1 MVPEAAR
8 TLLTGGIAATLAEA
22 RRIFTVM
29 WYVTLLDMILRFRHR
44 GLERLYSRGDTSGV
58 SAQHVKRLRAM
69 LAALA
74 TASVRCRLHPLRG
87 DRVGQWSV
95 SISGNWRVIF
105 EFEGQDVMNVD
116 LVDYH

>member
-1 MVPEAAR
+1 
-8 TLLTGGIAATLAEA
+8 
-22 RRIFTVM
+22 
-29 WYVTLLDMILRFRHR
+29 MILRFRHR

-58 SAQHVKRLRAM
+58 TAQHVKRLRAV

-74 TASVRCRLHPLRG
+74 TASVPSDMALPGGRLHPLRG
-87 DRVGQWSV
+87 DRAAV

-105 EFEGQDVMNVD
+105 EFEGQHVTNVD

>member
-1 MVPEAAR
+1 
-8 TLLTGGIAATLAEA
+8 
-22 RRIFTVM
+22 
-29 WYVTLLDMILRFRHR
+29 MIRRFRHR

-58 SAQHVKRLRAM
+58 SAQHVKRLRAV

-74 TASVRCRLHPLRG
+74 CDGLGAVRHGAARCPVHPLRG

-95 SISGNWRVIF
+95 SIAGNWRVIF
-105 EFEGQDVMNVD
+105 EFESQDITNVD